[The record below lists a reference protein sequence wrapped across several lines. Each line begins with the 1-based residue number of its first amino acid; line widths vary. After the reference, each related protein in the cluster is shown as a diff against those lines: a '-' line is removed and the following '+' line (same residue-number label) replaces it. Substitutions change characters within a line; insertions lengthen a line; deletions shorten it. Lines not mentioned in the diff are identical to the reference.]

1 MSKKLLALLALVGLA
16 LSCQK
21 ELLEESP
28 NPQREQPNN
37 QEEFLVFDNR
47 SSLDQA
53 VSGEVSSDLRGI
65 SIQGFRNGESLKN
78 GLRSVTN
85 TTQSEVYE
93 ELVPEAEFRTLL
105 NSRGEIQVGDT
116 VYCIAKAGTFFAH
129 RKHLAELRS
138 TVLNY
143 VEQENSNP
151 SSLFINLGDITLYRT
166 FEGVDFDSLEPTQ
179 DDEEDVEAEE
189 LRSTEE
195 DKYKDLDFSK
205 FPRERASRQTWFGKL
220 LQSTVIRKSLTA
232 VYPNHSKRRF
242 NCAVFDY
249 NYLIRKSIGVTAKI
263 QKKMWY
269 GGWAVIKNIDEG
281 DIIVGCRQAVIKMP
295 YPNPMKHVV
304 NMIDK
309 APNSDLGNSY
319 AKQLPY
325 PEWFSHEL
333 INVTIPVIHKN
344 VNVTLGD
351 AIKIAGDRVKTMFR
365 SAARAPRPFEYNY
378 IDRYISD
385 EEADVIIK
393 RFKIDEFMPVTVPIY
408 AKDGIY
414 LYILNNWAKNKRNDA
429 ERTMRFYDFI
439 FEWNLEY
446 TTDPNKPQFNLRNL
460 LKNLKPKYSISV
472 DLKTMTPYLNDISI
486 GNNSLNLKIKSP
498 STDRDLIEGE
508 FYAAGRFH
516 GAWTGYNLYW

>member
-1 MSKKLLALLALVGLA
+1 
-16 LSCQK
+16 
-21 ELLEESP
+21 
-28 NPQREQPNN
+28 
-37 QEEFLVFDNR
+37 
-47 SSLDQA
+47 
-53 VSGEVSSDLRGI
+53 
-65 SIQGFRNGESLKN
+65 
-78 GLRSVTN
+78 
-85 TTQSEVYE
+85 
-93 ELVPEAEFRTLL
+93 
-105 NSRGEIQVGDT
+105 
-116 VYCIAKAGTFFAH
+116 
-129 RKHLAELRS
+129 
-138 TVLNY
+138 
-143 VEQENSNP
+143 
-151 SSLFINLGDITLYRT
+151 
-166 FEGVDFDSLEPTQ
+166 
-179 DDEEDVEAEE
+179 
-189 LRSTEE
+189 
-195 DKYKDLDFSK
+195 
-205 FPRERASRQTWFGKL
+205 
-220 LQSTVIRKSLTA
+220 
-232 VYPNHSKRRF
+232 
-242 NCAVFDY
+242 
-249 NYLIRKSIGVTAKI
+249 
-263 QKKMWY
+263 MWY

-304 NMIDK
+304 KMIDK
-309 APNSDLGNSY
+309 APNSDLGNGY

-325 PEWFSHEL
+325 PEWFNHEL

-351 AIKIAGDRVKTMFR
+351 AIKLAGDRVKTMFR
-365 SAARAPRPFEYNY
+365 SAARASRPFEYSY

-516 GAWTGYNLYW
+516 GVWTGYNLYW